1 MSGSNS
7 SNPDGNAM
15 SHADEPLSLTVHS
28 LPNPNAAQSAAPRNT
43 SGRWKMLAVLA
54 VCVAPVLASY
64 FTYYVIRPEGQR
76 AFGEL
81 IDPQR
86 PVPDLQ
92 ARGLDGQAVNLQSL
106 KKQWLLVAA
115 MPATCDAVCDQ
126 NLYLQRQMREAL
138 GKEKERVDRV
148 WLVTDDA
155 PVAPALLPALA
166 GAQVLHVDA
175 KQLAQ
180 WLQPA
185 AGESLSNHLYVVD
198 PMGNWMMR
206 FPARM
211 DLQAAGKAKRDLDRL
226 LRASASWDVPGR

>member
-1 MSGSNS
+1 
-7 SNPDGNAM
+7 M
-15 SHADEPLSLTVHS
+15 SHPDEPLSLTVHS
-28 LPNPNAAQSAAPRNT
+28 LPDPGADAPVLPRNT

-54 VCVAPVLASY
+54 VCAAPVIASY
-64 FTYYVIRPEGQR
+64 FTYYVIRPQGQR

-86 PVPDLQ
+86 PLPSLE
-92 ARGLDGQAVNLQSL
+92 ARTLDGKTVNLQSL

-115 MPATCDAVCDQ
+115 MPSSCDTVCDQ

-148 WLVTDDA
+148 WLVTDDGPIA
-155 PVAPALLPALA
+155 PGLLPALEQ
-166 GAQVLHVDA
+166 AQVLRVDA

-206 FPARM
+206 FPSRM
-211 DLQAAGKAKRDLDRL
+211 DLHGAGKAKRDLDRL
-226 LRASASWDVPGR
+226 LRASGSWDVPGR

>member
-28 LPNPNAAQSAAPRNT
+28 LPNPEAAQSAAPRNT

-54 VCVAPVLASY
+54 VCAAPVLASY

-92 ARGLDGQAVNLQSL
+92 ARALDGQVVNLPSL

-138 GKEKERVDRV
+138 GKEKDRVDRV
-148 WLVTDDA
+148 WLLTDEA

-166 GAQVLHVDA
+166 GAQVLRVDA

-226 LRASASWDVPGR
+226 LRASASWDAPGR

>member
-7 SNPDGNAM
+7 SNPAANAM
-15 SHADEPLSLTVHS
+15 SPPDEPLSLTVHS
-28 LPNPNAAQSAAPRNT
+28 LPDPGASEAPLKRHGG
-43 SGRWKMLAVLA
+43 GRWKMLAVLA
-54 VCVAPVLASY
+54 VCAAPVIASY

-86 PVPDLQ
+86 PVPSLEG
-92 ARGLDGQAVNLQSL
+92 RTLDGKVVNLQSL

-115 MPATCDAVCDQ
+115 MPSTCDAVCDQ

-148 WLVTDDA
+148 WLVTDES
-155 PVAPALLPALA
+155 PVAPALLPALE
-166 GAQVLHVDA
+166 GAQVLRVDV

-206 FPARM
+206 FPARL
-211 DLQAAGKAKRDLDRL
+211 DLQTAAKAKRDLDRL
-226 LRASASWDVPGR
+226 LRASGSWDVPGR